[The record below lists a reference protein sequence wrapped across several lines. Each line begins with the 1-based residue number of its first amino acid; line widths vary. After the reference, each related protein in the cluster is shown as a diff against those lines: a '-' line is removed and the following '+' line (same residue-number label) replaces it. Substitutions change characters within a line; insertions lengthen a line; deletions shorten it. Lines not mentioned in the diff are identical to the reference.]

1 MKRQGLALGLVSVGG
16 QVLLLRELVGT
27 LSGDELFIG
36 TALFG
41 WLLAVAG
48 GAFLGGRASRPRSV
62 GLFIAGVIALPVMI
76 GLVRLSPL
84 AFTPVPGEIIPFGK
98 AAFLSIIAMAP
109 VGIISGWLFPVIVRE
124 GDLGPDSIVTAYF
137 FEGIGAFLAGTAI
150 TVLSAGVIAT
160 LMLALVMGTVA
171 ILIALWPSRR
181 ISRIIVLAVGSI
193 VILSA
198 VLGGPPCDRWLEAVK
213 YTPYRVM
220 ESFDTPYGRQTILSR
235 DKAVTLM
242 TDNAIEAA
250 YPDRETA
257 EYQLLPPLLYHPE
270 AKRVLFIGR
279 AEFGLGELA
288 ASFPDLS
295 FAALDR
301 RGGLHARL
309 AGVLPEGTSV
319 TRIDDDPVR
328 YFSRLDPSITYDIII
343 LAAGEPGNYQISRL
357 YGEEFLALVRSHLK
371 ADGILFIPTGY
382 DTDRYLGPEKT
393 RVLAIIAHTLGQVF
407 PQVDAWSGNT
417 TLFFASVSRQF
428 DLLTDSVVARSARL
442 PISPDYVNGSYLPDR
457 LEPMKRERL
466 RLSLAE
472 PTDINALGR
481 PILPHYQALYR
492 AAADSWDRKIL
503 GGVLNHPRRL
513 MFLPVVILLFLA
525 CTVRGR
531 RGSNRFPL
539 FLFFVA
545 GLISMSAELVSFY
558 LFQAGAGS
566 LYSEMAVLIGSFM
579 LGLAVGT
586 YYAHG
591 VRHRPLEQPALV
603 LMAISLLI
611 FISFHRTP
619 PYGLLVVFHGLFL
632 FTMALATGALF
643 VGATYRY
650 YSRSASGRK
659 RINRGSGYGWELV
672 GSGIGAL
679 VTTTLLLPT
688 IGLHWLLWSLMIVV
702 VLAMAGSGVSA
713 RQMRVR

>member
-1 MKRQGLALGLVSVGG
+1 MRRRGLALGVLAIGG

-48 GAFLGGRASRPRSV
+48 GAFLGGRISGPRAGGWFV
-62 GLFIAGVIALPVMI
+62 AGVIALPVMI

-84 AFTPVPGEIIPFGK
+84 AFASVPGEIIPFGK
-98 AAFLSIIAMAP
+98 AALLSIIAMAP

-124 GDLGPDSIVTAYF
+124 AGRGPDSIVTAYF
-137 FEGIGAFLAGTAI
+137 FEGIGAFLAGAAI

-160 LMLALVMGTVA
+160 LTLALVTGTVA

-198 VLGGPPCDRWLEAVK
+198 VLGGPPCDRWLDAVK

-288 ASFPDLS
+288 VSFPDLS

-301 RGGLHARL
+301 RSGLYDHL
-309 AGVLPEGTSV
+309 AGILPEGTSV

-328 YFSRLDPSITYDIII
+328 HFSRLDPSITYDIII
-343 LAAGEPGNYQISRL
+343 LAAGEPGNYQTSRL

-382 DTDRYLGPEKT
+382 DTDRYLGSEKT

-407 PQVDAWSGNT
+407 PQVDAWPGNT
-417 TLFFASVSRQF
+417 TLFFASVARQF
-428 DLLTDSVVARSARL
+428 DLPTDSVVARSARL
-442 PISPDYVNGSYLPDR
+442 PVSPDYVNGNYLPDR

-466 RLSLAE
+466 QSALRESAG
-472 PTDINALGR
+472 INSLGR
-481 PILPHYQALYR
+481 PILPQYQALYR

-503 GGVLNHPRRL
+503 GGVLGYPRWL
-513 MFLPVVILLFLA
+513 VMIAVGILLFLA
-525 CTVRGR
+525 WTVRGR
-531 RGSNRFPL
+531 RGANRFPL
-539 FLFFVA
+539 FLFFTA

-558 LFQAGAGS
+558 LFQSSAGS
-566 LYSEMAVLIGSFM
+566 LYSELAVLIGAFM

-591 VRHRPLEQPALV
+591 VRHRSLEQPALL
-603 LMAISLLI
+603 LMAVSLLI
-611 FISFHRTP
+611 FISCHRTP

-632 FTMALATGALF
+632 FTMALATGTLF
-643 VGATYRY
+643 VSATHRY
-650 YSRSASGRK
+650 YR
-659 RINRGSGYGWELV
+659 RGTHRGTVTNPGVGYGWELV

-679 VTTTLLLPT
+679 VTTTFLLPV
-688 IGLHWLLWSLMIVV
+688 IGLTWLLWSLMIVV
-702 VLAMAGSGVSA
+702 VLAMAGSGLSA
-713 RQMRVR
+713 RRPHTD